1 MRYLIIVI
9 LIICGSCATIKKT
22 NTTSTS
28 SQTHIDTSS
37 NVHDYVKE
45 TTVTEKSTAAIVTK
59 SDSVSSSGSY
69 SAADTSVYT
78 QDEASGP
85 IKLKTTI
92 RPRVVNGRIVSYD
105 VNSKATTIPQVID
118 IPIDKTTKTK
128 ETGSDRQKMA
138 ITDTQQTKQIST
150 SKNSF
155 HMTFWTTVSL
165 VGLLIVI
172 VLFLFYKYVV
182 K

>member
-9 LIICGSCATIKKT
+9 LITGVSCATIKKA

-37 NVHDYVKE
+37 CVHDYVKE

-59 SDSVSSSGSY
+59 PDSASSSGSY

-78 QDEASGP
+78 QDEVSGP

-92 RPRVVNGRIVSYD
+92 RPRVVNGRIISYD
-105 VNSKATTIPQVID
+105 VNSKAMTVPQVID
-118 IPIDKTTKTK
+118 IHIDKTTKTK
-128 ETGSDRQKMA
+128 ETGSDMQKTA

-150 SKNSF
+150 SKSSF

-165 VGLLIVI
+165 LGFLVII